1 MVENGCRELKEVYV
15 VTELTGDM
23 LAAPCGFCRQFIKE
37 FSKNDVFLFL
47 YRKKFSFILVVL
59 PKDMRKLYLLM
70 YFFHTP
76 LDPNLLELIRNDLY
90 HF

>member
-1 MVENGCRELKEVYV
+1 MYV

-70 YFFHTP
+70 CFFRTP